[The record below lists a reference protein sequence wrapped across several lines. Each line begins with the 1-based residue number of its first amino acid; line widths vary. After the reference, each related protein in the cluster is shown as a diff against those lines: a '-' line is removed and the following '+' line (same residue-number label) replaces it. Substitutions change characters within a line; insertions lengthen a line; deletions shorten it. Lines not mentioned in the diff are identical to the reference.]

1 MAESKP
7 ASPVSWIVLAVG
19 AVVLW
24 NTFGGSSP
32 TPKPSPDR
40 DQPTPVVD
48 RSAKAFRDYE
58 RLWRLAQGEL
68 ARKLRS
74 GDIKTE
80 PQATEWFSRAN
91 NEALKTAFG
100 PLAEAEYGRFGGEK
114 WTSEKHAEQAE
125 EYATDGK

>member
-7 ASPVSWIVLAVG
+7 ASPVSWIILAVG
-19 AVVLW
+19 AVLLW

-32 TPKPSPDR
+32 TPPEPSPDR
-40 DQPTPVVD
+40 DQPTPIVD
-48 RSAKAFRDYE
+48 QSEQAFKDYE
-58 RLWRLAQGEL
+58 RLWRVAQGER

-91 NEALKTAFG
+91 NEALKTAFK
-100 PLAEAEYGRFGGEK
+100 PLAEAEYERFGGEK
-114 WTSEKHAEQAE
+114 WTAEKHAEQAE
-125 EYATDGK
+125 EYAGGR

>member
-1 MAESKP
+1 MAEQK
-7 ASPVSWIVLAVG
+7 ASPVSWIVLVVG
-19 AVVLW
+19 GLLLW
-24 NTFGGSSP
+24 NTFKP
-32 TPKPSPDR
+32 ADTTPKPDDVKPE
-40 DQPTPVVD
+40 PTPVVD
-48 RSAKAFRDYE
+48 RSEQAFRDYE

-91 NEALKTAFG
+91 NEALKTAFS
-100 PLAEAEYGRFGGEK
+100 PLAEAEYERFGGEK
-114 WTSEKHAEQAE
+114 WTAEKHAEQAE